1 MSYICVFAGLYP
13 VLASL
18 YVLYYKQLPL
28 PTQKYLGET
37 GEIAIFQKF
46 YLPNRQ
52 FRCTQHDESPLFH
65 SLSSFFQSRLLQQ
78 WAHQSVLKF
87 STKKAIWSNRVL
99 VCLNGR
105 NQGCCFFLQFDH
117 KKSLFIIVPNYHHKM
132 HKYKNSLL
140 ICQIIV
146 KVKCMCQSCKVPTTN
161 IFSVLSATSFCWQ

>member
-1 MSYICVFAGLYP
+1 MLNTDKSIISKSSSPTGPELYFILYDAEKHENKCLIFVYLRGYLYP
-13 VLASL
+13 GHVSL

-37 GEIAIFQKF
+37 GEIAILQKV

-87 STKKAIWSNRVL
+87 STKKGNLEQSYTSLSQWQKSRL
-99 VCLNGR
+99 
-105 NQGCCFFLQFDH
+105 FFP
-117 KKSLFIIVPNYHHKM
+117 SI
-132 HKYKNSLL
+132 
-140 ICQIIV
+140 
-146 KVKCMCQSCKVPTTN
+146 
-161 IFSVLSATSFCWQ
+161 

>member
-65 SLSSFFQSRLLQQ
+65 SLSSFFQSRLLQK

-87 STKKAIWSNRVL
+87 STKKGNLEQSYTSLSQWQKSR
-99 VCLNGR
+99 
-105 NQGCCFFLQFDH
+105 QFFSFNLTIKSHYSLQ
-117 KKSLFIIVPNYHHKM
+117 Y
-132 HKYKNSLL
+132 
-140 ICQIIV
+140 
-146 KVKCMCQSCKVPTTN
+146 PTTTTKCIN
-161 IFSVLSATSFCWQ
+161 IRTHYSSAKLS